1 MEEEKRESLIEFTT
15 GLEEEA
21 LPDVLTMETDWDM
34 YVTIM
39 DEAKALVMIDMA
51 AIQVAPIITYSN
63 LLGIQIAIQHPTE
76 DGFYQDSERDVLF
89 GIEDRIEEVFRTE
102 AHAKHVATITTG
114 GSRMLYFYAEDDT
127 YLAGLV
133 GKIAS
138 EYSQY
143 QFNYL
148 LEKDAPWNF
157 YFNVVY
163 PSTLDFQIMKN
174 RRVIQNMANAGADLE
189 EEYEVNHWF
198 FFDNGA
204 SRGQAKVRLMAK
216 DYEILEDNFYNE
228 SVPGTPFGLHIL
240 GRHNLTIETLTELTY
255 DFFELAEE
263 FSGIYDGWEVLPD
276 GDPEKSFV

>member
-1 MEEEKRESLIEFTT
+1 MTDERRESFIEFTT

-21 LPDVLTMETDWDM
+21 LPEVLTMETDWDM
-34 YVTIM
+34 YVTVID
-39 DEAKALVMIDMA
+39 DEKALVMVDMA
-51 AIQVAPIITYSN
+51 AIRVAPIIKFSN

-76 DGFYQDSERDVLF
+76 DGFYQESERDTLF
-89 GIEDRIEEVFRTE
+89 GIEDRIEDVFKAE
-102 AHAKHVATITTG
+102 AHAKHIATITSG

-133 GKIAS
+133 GKIAA
-138 EYSQY
+138 EYGNY

-163 PSTLDFQIMKN
+163 PSNVEFQIMKN
-174 RRVIQNMANAGADLE
+174 RKVIQNMAKAGADLS

-204 SRGQAKVRLMAK
+204 SRGQAKVRLMALG
-216 DYEILEDNFYNE
+216 YEILEDNFYNE
-228 SVPGTPFGLHIL
+228 NVPGTPFGLHVL
-240 GRHNLTIETLTELTY
+240 GKHNLEIETITELTY
-255 DFFELAEE
+255 DLFDLAEE
-263 FSGIYDGWEVLPD
+263 FQGIYDGWEVLPD
-276 GDPEKSFV
+276 GDPETDFI

>member
-1 MEEEKRESLIEFTT
+1 MTEERRESFIEFTT

-21 LPDVLTMETDWDM
+21 LPEFLTMETDWDM
-34 YVTIM
+34 YVTVID
-39 DEAKALVMIDMA
+39 DEKALVMVDMA
-51 AIQVAPIITYSN
+51 AIRVAPIIKCSN

-76 DGFYQDSERDVLF
+76 DGFYQESERDTLF
-89 GIEDRIEEVFRTE
+89 GIEDRIEDVFKAE
-102 AHAKHVATITTG
+102 AHAKHIATITSG

-138 EYSQY
+138 EYSNY

-163 PSTLDFQIMKN
+163 PSAVEFQIMKN
-174 RRVIQNMANAGADLE
+174 RKVVQNMARAGADLSE
-189 EEYEVNHWF
+189 QYEVNHWF

-204 SRGQAKVRLMAK
+204 SRGQAKVRLMALG
-216 DYEILEDNFYNE
+216 YEILEDNFYNE
-228 SVPGTPFGLHIL
+228 NVPGTPFGLHIL
-240 GRHNLTIETLTELTY
+240 GTHDLQIETLTELTY
-255 DFFELAEE
+255 DFFDLAEE
-263 FSGIYDGWEVLPD
+263 YQGIYDGWEVLPD
-276 GDPEKSFV
+276 GDPETDFI